1 MTSIYQHGIII
12 VYCQFIE
19 MELFKTRKDLITDLK
34 EELPELV
41 DKFNHFIL
49 FPIESKKNSVVGL
62 TFNRDT
68 ENLPK
73 EVVVKIFRTNN
84 ADNEYNTL
92 IRLKRQNLFIPNVLF
107 YKKPYLILEKIK
119 GVNLCDFINEKLFNI
134 ANMESL
140 YSETKKE
147 ISKSIEKLADWFNQ
161 LHTNNTIKTEAH
173 SETIV
178 LNKGDTQIRDFI
190 YNPLKNEIYGL
201 DFEDSYEGNHI
212 DDIAWVCCSLLDT
225 NPGIFEQS
233 VPKAKIELINIFLKT
248 YYRDNPSIHF
258 DFNYFTEKLI
268 ENLNTVMNRRSI
280 NIILQKENFLKDI
293 SKDM

>member
-1 MTSIYQHGIII
+1 
-12 VYCQFIE
+12 
-19 MELFKTRKDLITDLK
+19 MEFFKTRKDLITDLK
-34 EELPELV
+34 EDLPELV

-68 ENLPK
+68 ESLPK

-92 IRLKRQNLFIPNVLF
+92 TRLKDKNLFIPSVLF

-119 GVNLCDFINEKLFNI
+119 GVNLCDFINERLVDASDLERLNPD
-134 ANMESL
+134 S
-140 YSETKKE
+140 KKE
-147 ISKSIEKLADWFNQ
+147 IINAIEKLADWFNQ
-161 LHTNNTIKTEAH
+161 LHTNNTIENDDH

-190 YNPLKNEIYGL
+190 YKPTENEIYGL
-201 DFEDSYEGNHI
+201 DFEDSYNGNHI

-225 NPGIFEQS
+225 NPGIFEQT
-233 VPKAKIELINIFLKT
+233 VPKAKLKLINLFLRR
-248 YYRDNPSIHF
+248 YYRNNPSIHF
-258 DFNYFTEKLI
+258 DFKYFTEKLI
-268 ENLNTVMNRRSI
+268 ENLNIVMSRRGL
-280 NIILQKENFLKDI
+280 NMILNKENFIKEI

>member
-1 MTSIYQHGIII
+1 
-12 VYCQFIE
+12 
-19 MELFKTRKDLITDLK
+19 MEFFKTRKDLITDLK
-34 EELPELV
+34 EDLPELV

-49 FPIESKKNSVVGL
+49 LPIESKKNSVVGL

-68 ENLPK
+68 ERLPK

-92 IRLKRQNLFIPNVLF
+92 TRLKRQNLFIPSVLF

-119 GVNLCDFINEKLFNI
+119 GVNLCDFINERLVNVSDL
-134 ANMESL
+134 ESL
-140 YSETKKE
+140 NPDAKKE
-147 ISKSIEKLADWFNQ
+147 IINAIEKLADWFNQ
-161 LHTNNTIKTEAH
+161 LHTNNTIENEDH

-190 YNPLKNEIYGL
+190 YKPTENEIYGL
-201 DFEDSYEGNHI
+201 DFEDSYNGNHI

-225 NPGIFEQS
+225 NPGVFEQT
-233 VPKAKIELINIFLKT
+233 VPKAKLKLINLFLRR
-248 YYRDNPSIHF
+248 YYRTNPSIHF
-258 DFNYFTEKLI
+258 DFKYFTEKLI
-268 ENLNTVMNRRSI
+268 ENLNIVMSRRGL
-280 NIILQKENFLKDI
+280 NMILNKENFIKEI